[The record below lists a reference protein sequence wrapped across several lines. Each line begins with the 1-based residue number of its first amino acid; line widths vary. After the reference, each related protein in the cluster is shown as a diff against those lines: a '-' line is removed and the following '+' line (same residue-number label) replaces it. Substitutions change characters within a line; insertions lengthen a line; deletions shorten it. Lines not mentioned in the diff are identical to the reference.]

1 MAAQA
6 GTARLLEA
14 GVAAGILFFAVTI
27 VEIFA
32 RPGFDIARHA
42 ISMLSLGPRGWVMKA
57 VFIVSGLLVLA
68 CALGLRR
75 ASGRIAGPALVALY
89 GAGLVLAGL
98 FDAPPGLGF
107 PPGTALDQQPV
118 MTTGA
123 IVHSIAFML
132 AFGSLIIAC
141 FVFAFAF
148 GRNGARGAAALSAL
162 AGAAMPVL
170 IALGMAGTIATGVA
184 FYIAA
189 MLAWAWLGWVALR
202 HR

>member
-1 MAAQA
+1 MAR
-6 GTARLLEA
+6 TDTPRLLAA
-14 GVAAGILFFAVTI
+14 GVAAGILFFAVTF

-42 ISMLSLGPRGWVMKA
+42 ISVLSLGPRGWVMKA

-75 ASGRIAGPALVALY
+75 AAGRIAGPVLVALY

-107 PPGTALDQQPV
+107 PPGTAADQQPV
-118 MTTGA
+118 MTTEA

-141 FVFAFAF
+141 FVFAFAMW
-148 GRNGARGAAALSAL
+148 RGASRGAAVLSAL
-162 AGAAMPVL
+162 AGLAMPML
-170 IALGMAGTIATGVA
+170 IQLGMAGTIATGVA
-184 FYIAA
+184 FYLAA
-189 MLAWAWLGWVALR
+189 MLAWIWLGWIALR

>member
-1 MAAQA
+1 MAR
-6 GTARLLEA
+6 TDTPRLLAA
-14 GVAAGILFFAVTI
+14 GVAAGILFFAVTF

-42 ISMLSLGPRGWVMKA
+42 ISVLSLGPRGWVMKA

-75 ASGRIAGPALVALY
+75 AAGRVAGPVLVALY

-107 PPGTALDQQPV
+107 PPGTAADQQPV
-118 MTTGA
+118 MTAEA

-141 FVFAFAF
+141 FVFAFAMW
-148 GRNGARGAAALSAL
+148 RGASRGAAVLSAL
-162 AGAAMPVL
+162 AGLAMPVL
-170 IALGMAGTIATGVA
+170 IQLGMAGTIATGVA
-184 FYIAA
+184 FYLAA
-189 MLAWAWLGWVALR
+189 MLAWTWLGWIALR

>member
-1 MAAQA
+1 MAAQTR
-6 GTARLLEA
+6 TARLLEA
-14 GVAAGILFFAVTI
+14 GVAAGILFFAVTLA
-27 VEIFA
+27 EIFA

-57 VFIVSGLLVLA
+57 TFIVSGLLVLA

-75 ASGRIAGPALVALY
+75 ASGRVAGPALVALY
-89 GAGLVLAGL
+89 GTGLVLAGL

-123 IVHSIAFML
+123 IVHSVAFML

-148 GRNGARGAAALSAL
+148 HRGGASGAAALSAL
-162 AGAAMPVL
+162 AGAAIPVL
-170 IALGMAGTIATGVA
+170 IALGMTGTITTGIA

-189 MLAWAWLGWVALR
+189 MLAWVWLGSVALR